1 MARHLEA
8 AFPEIERAVQIF
20 NRIMWVHTNERGFK
34 ARTCIANSSILD
46 VFTFP
51 ILKGDPTSLNR
62 HGTAFITAAF
72 AQQLFGSQDPIGRT
86 VSVDYKWVKGD
97 FEITG
102 ILADIPANND
112 PKLRFD
118 LLTSTYPEGRYNQL
132 IWSQG
137 KWGMLSTHLLVRPGT
152 NLDNLLEKL
161 RVLAKNRS
169 GESDHVRHDY
179 HLQPTSNASVYD
191 PGLRSADE
199 WSHGKDIESI
209 RRAVDRFSGARPGVP
224 QLH

>member
-1 MARHLEA
+1 MLRSYLTLALRNLKRHRFYALINVIGLSIGVGCFLIAVIYADHEYGYNRQHVKLDRTYRVILETNDFAGTRYSTNTRAMARHLEA

-86 VSVDYKWVKGD
+86 VSVDYKGSKETLKSRVSW
-97 FEITG
+97 
-102 ILADIPANND
+102 
-112 PKLRFD
+112 R
-118 LLTSTYPEGRYNQL
+118 TSRPTTTQSFG
-132 IWSQG
+132 
-137 KWGMLSTHLLVRPGT
+137 STSSPRHTP
-152 NLDNLLEKL
+152 
-161 RVLAKNRS
+161 RV
-169 GESDHVRHDY
+169 DT
-179 HLQPTSNASVYD
+179 TS
-191 PGLRSADE
+191 
-199 WSHGKDIESI
+199 
-209 RRAVDRFSGARPGVP
+209 
-224 QLH
+224 